1 MTGQTS
7 LILEGGGLRGIYTAG
22 VLDCFLENGIDLRNV
37 YAVSAGSCHACS
49 YLAYQH
55 GRAYSTNVDYL
66 RNKYSRFF
74 GGYFP
79 LGELFQYV

>member
-49 YLAYQH
+49 YLA
-55 GRAYSTNVDYL
+55 
-66 RNKYSRFF
+66 
-74 GGYFP
+74 
-79 LGELFQYV
+79 